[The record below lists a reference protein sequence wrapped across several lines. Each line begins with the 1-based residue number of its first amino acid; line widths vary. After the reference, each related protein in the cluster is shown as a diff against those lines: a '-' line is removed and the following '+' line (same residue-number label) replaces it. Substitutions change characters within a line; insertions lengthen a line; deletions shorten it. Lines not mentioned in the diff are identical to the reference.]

1 MAFVIG
7 ATIIGAGVGIYGANK
22 ASRAQNAATAASQAG
37 FKQYEPYVDRNLA
50 GGEGALN
57 NVLNQGAYNGQTYAG
72 PNQFQTGTA
81 NQMGTYGMDMQNS
94 GAGMMNANAG
104 FGANSQNLYGQFQ
117 GLSQDA
123 QRDRMGVAN
132 QYAMDNMD
140 PMVNAAMRDDRRNL
154 QENTLTGIDLN
165 ASGSNNMNSSR
176 AGVATAVANRGYDD
190 RRADVSSRVMDGLR
204 TQSLNQQNTQFTD
217 QANSLVNA
225 GNANQGISSAYNTG
239 MNTLG
244 EGANFGMNAGSTL
257 QGYDQASLNDQQAN
271 FERQRDFEMNQR
283 RDYQSGMLN
292 QAPNSPTVQPNNYSA
307 VQGGI
312 SGGMQGFGYAK
323 QYQDYTGYGDVTR
336 QTGYSN
342 NMTSQGGGGR

>member
-1 MAFVIG
+1 MWG
-7 ATIIGAGVGIYGANK
+7 AIIGGALGLMGANK
-22 ASRAQNAATAASQAG
+22 SSQAQNAATAASQAG
-37 FKQYEPYVDRNLA
+37 FKQYEPYVDANLA
-50 GGEGALN
+50 GGSSALDG
-57 NVLNQGAYNGQTYAG
+57 VLSTGAYGGQTYAG

-165 ASGSNNMNSSR
+165 ASNSGNMNSSR
-176 AGVATAVANRGYDD
+176 AGVAEAVANRGYDD

-244 EGANFGMNAGSTL
+244 EGANFGMNAGNTL

-283 RDYQSGMLN
+283 RGYQQGMLG
-292 QAPNSPTVQPNNYSA
+292 QAPGAPAVTPNNYNA

-312 SGGMQGFGYAK
+312 SGAMQGFGFANQYA
-323 QYQDYTGYGDVTR
+323 DYKAG
-336 QTGYSN
+336 QAKAQN
-342 NMTSQGGGGR
+342 NWASTNFTPPSYNFGG